1 MKNRGLTSY
10 FHMRSRYEKRVMP
23 FAESVKSPCYDMYRH
38 YLWHI
43 GCEKALTLGQE
54 ALPLVKQAFAF
65 GCKGVKWLYLWPK
78 G

>member
-1 MKNRGLTSY
+1 
-10 FHMRSRYEKRVMP
+10 MP

-54 ALPLVKQAFAF
+54 ALPLVKQVLLLAAKERKGNTF
-65 GCKGVKWLYLWPK
+65 GQKGHASGKKIQSLSCARPCL
-78 G
+78 